1 MDFQKL
7 TLAIVFALAAI
18 GAIWFNLWRRK
29 KFKMKYNGGQIMPSD
44 VRAWGLVV
52 VFTVSS
58 LVLFVKSI
66 Q

>member
-29 KFKMKYNGGQIMPSD
+29 KFKIEFDERQIMPSD

-52 VFTVSS
+52 VFSVSS
-58 LVLFVKSI
+58 IVLFVKSI